1 MYTIGDAASRTGLS
15 AKQLRHYESIGLLPE
30 AKRTEA
36 GYRLYND
43 ADLRVLQ
50 FIGRA
55 RELGFGLD
63 EARTLVNLWQD
74 HERSS
79 REVRALAS
87 RHVDELKARIA
98 GLQAMQAELEKLVA
112 CCHGDERPECPILA
126 ALALD

>member
-1 MYTIGDAASRTGLS
+1 MYTIGEAATRTGLS

-55 RELGFGLD
+55 RALGFGLE
-63 EARTLVNLWQD
+63 EARALVDLWQD
-74 HERSS
+74 HARSS
-79 REVRALAS
+79 HDVHVLAS
-87 RHVDELKARIA
+87 RHVADLTARIA
-98 GLQAMQAELEKLVA
+98 GLQAMQAELERLIA
-112 CCHGDERPECPILA
+112 DCHGDERPECPILA
-126 ALALD
+126 ALVPD

>member
-1 MYTIGDAASRTGLS
+1 MYTIGEAATRAGLS
-15 AKQLRHYESIGLLPE
+15 AKQLRHYESIGLLPV
-30 AKRTEA
+30 AKRTDA

-63 EARTLVNLWQD
+63 EARALVDLWQD
-74 HERSS
+74 QARNSHD
-79 REVRALAS
+79 VHALAS

-112 CCHGDERPECPILA
+112 SCHGDARPECPILA
-126 ALALD
+126 ALAAD